1 MTRLGH
7 RALVTLCAFGL
18 AIGGGAAVA
27 DTHAPAPRLDA
38 AECGGFASAYNADVK
53 AALIAA
59 GLNPAE
65 AKGPV
70 GIYCTVAGRA
80 AQVEYS
86 LKLEGIEGILFTC
99 AKAEKKTDVITFF
112 NECKS

>member
-18 AIGGGAAVA
+18 VIGGGAAVA
-27 DTHAPAPRLDA
+27 DTHAPAPRLGA
-38 AECGGFASAYNADVK
+38 AECGGFASAYNPDVK

-70 GIYCTVAGRA
+70 GAYCTVTGRA
-80 AQVEYS
+80 AQVDYS

-112 NECKS
+112 NDCKS